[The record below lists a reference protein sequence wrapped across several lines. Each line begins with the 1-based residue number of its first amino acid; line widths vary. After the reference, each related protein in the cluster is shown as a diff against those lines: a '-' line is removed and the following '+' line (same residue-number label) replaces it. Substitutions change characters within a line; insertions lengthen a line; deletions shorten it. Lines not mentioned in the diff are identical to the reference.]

1 VKDMSKHCQF
11 WQDYDSIA
19 GGISYCELAAFNKP
33 VNPAFLAQ
41 IGCTGDKRK
50 QCLGTMELNI
60 GTGSVPTAVPA
71 ACDAPPDIA
80 RNCVG
85 VAEKKAA
92 ISPPSLRVLG
102 LLAGAYIAMGAVLST
117 VVTNDLAVY
126 IGDGLSRLVGGVTFS
141 LGLVL
146 VVLGGAELFT
156 GNNLVM
162 TAGLLQKKI
171 TYKQV
176 LSNWSRVYLF
186 NFIGAL
192 LIVILIFYSGIWK
205 FNGGSVGLRAVNIA
219 AAKVSLPWSEAFF
232 RGILCNWLV
241 CLAVWLSLAGKDAFG
256 KILAIVIPVTAFVA
270 MGFEHSIANMYFIP
284 MGILLTGL
292 ETVRATIDPAVVNAL
307 TWSGFLWKN
316 LIPVTL
322 GNVVGGVI
330 FVAVAYWNAYLRPTI
345 EKQVEVISWRRR
357 FAGRVFHNGVKLPS

>member
-1 VKDMSKHCQF
+1 
-11 WQDYDSIA
+11 
-19 GGISYCELAAFNKP
+19 
-33 VNPAFLAQ
+33 
-41 IGCTGDKRK
+41 
-50 QCLGTMELNI
+50 
-60 GTGSVPTAVPA
+60 
-71 ACDAPPDIA
+71 
-80 RNCVG
+80 VG